1 MLETASILTI
11 PLLTVHVVVVVRLTL
26 ARAGSNDK
34 AHHAVGL
41 FMPQYISP
49 RSTPLFKYQGFI
61 LSNVRLCFYLSR
73 IFKSITIWKFFGL
86 WWALWL

>member
-1 MLETASILTI
+1 MLTI
-11 PLLTVHVVVVVRLTL
+11 PPLTVHAVVVAQLTHVL
-26 ARAGSNDK
+26 AGSNDK

-41 FMPQYISP
+41 FMSQYISP
-49 RSTPLFKYQGFI
+49 RSTPLFKYQGFL

-86 WWALWL
+86 WWAL